1 MHGIRL
7 LTFSRTLDNYSVEA
21 LVECA
26 LHSVFEL
33 QATEPVYLALVDA
46 RVSVRHPLEDEDP
59 VDGLCGVE
67 DLEPVVGREEQ
78 VAVAQDVKVAPA
90 NERNLEKK
98 IGAFTIQTEMK
109 TGIIPPLHP
118 LSTPSLAFPPP

>member
-1 MHGIRL
+1 M
-7 LTFSRTLDNYSVEA
+7 
-21 LVECA
+21 
-26 LHSVFEL
+26 
-33 QATEPVYLALVDA
+33 
-46 RVSVRHPLEDEDP
+46 RHPLEDEDP

-98 IGAFTIQTEMK
+98 KDFTIQTEIK

-118 LSTPSLAFPPP
+118 LSTPSNASPPP

>member
-1 MHGIRL
+1 MCLIL
-7 LTFSRTLDNYSVEA
+7 YN
-21 LVECA
+21 
-26 LHSVFEL
+26 VFEL
-33 QATEPVYLALVDA
+33 RTSEPVYLALVDA
-46 RVSVRHPLEDEDP
+46 RVCVRHPLEDEDP

-98 IGAFTIQTEMK
+98 ER
-109 TGIIPPLHP
+109 LV
-118 LSTPSLAFPPP
+118 LLPSRLR